1 MENEYSRAEKI
12 LATLFVIFLL
22 LASINFLRELERIP
36 AEPDY
41 SDYQAK
47 YGLDELLDN
56 QSRLLTL
63 ERELF
68 KTYQATEDNLTEA
81 ERVYLFKREEY
92 RLAIESG
99 NVTEEL
105 RQEYLQA
112 KENYERAY
120 ARYLAAKGAYEDVHQ
135 QLVELNARIGELSAK
150 TWDEYNREY
159 QIYRLKVLALKLLFA
174 LPIFIISFLLF
185 RKRRNIYTTSLI
197 AYSSLLLIYLIL
209 SAIWSTI
216 QMIGLSLFGAGASA
230 AALYYLRKEYFKP
243 GRVYKRRIGQN
254 RCYRCGFPVK
264 DDYLYCPNCGAK
276 LKEKCENCGAMRPLY
291 LEFCPYCGV
300 KVEKMGEEG

>member
-1 MENEYSRAEKI
+1 MEGEYSRAEKV
-12 LATLFVIFLL
+12 LATLFVLFLL

-41 SDYQAK
+41 SDYQTK
-47 YGLDELLDN
+47 YGIDELLDN
-56 QSRLLTL
+56 QSRLISL

-68 KTYQATEDNLTEA
+68 KTYQAAESNLTEA

-99 NVTEEL
+99 NATEEL

-112 KENYERAY
+112 KENYERTY
-120 ARYLAAKGAYEDVHQ
+120 ARYLAAKGAYEEVHRQ
-135 QLVELNARIGELSAK
+135 WIELNALVGEMNAK
-150 TWDEYNREY
+150 IWDEYNREY

-185 RKRRNIYTTSLI
+185 RKRQNIYTVSLI

-209 SAIWSTI
+209 SAIWSTL
-216 QMIGLSLFGAGASA
+216 QVIGLSLFGAGASIV
-230 AALYYLRKEYFKP
+230 ALYYLRREYFK
-243 GRVYKRRIGQN
+243 GERVYRRRIGQN
-254 RCYRCGFPVK
+254 KCYNCGFPVK
-264 DDYLYCPNCGAK
+264 DDYLHCPNCGAK

-300 KVEKMGEEG
+300 STRKDVK